1 MGAPGQDEGR
11 RGGPGEGLESIGAHD
26 DLMTGHPV
34 GDDPAD
40 EQEPD
45 HRDQLGCGDVP
56 DVAGIASD
64 LQDREGD
71 GHGGDGEPAV
81 EMTLHVISKRKLRLL
96 SGPLILTRRTPIV
109 SFCTLLRNV
118 ESIRNLVVMTS
129 EIPVTQARDELA
141 DLINRV
147 SYGHERIV
155 LTRHSKPVACIV
167 PPADLARLEH
177 VRAGAG
183 KPRFTGLP
191 AAAASRPPLI
201 GGPMPVAAQHQ
212 RPGQPR
218 G

>member
-1 MGAPGQDEGR
+1 
-11 RGGPGEGLESIGAHD
+11 
-26 DLMTGHPV
+26 
-34 GDDPAD
+34 
-40 EQEPD
+40 
-45 HRDQLGCGDVP
+45 
-56 DVAGIASD
+56 
-64 LQDREGD
+64 
-71 GHGGDGEPAV
+71 
-81 EMTLHVISKRKLRLL
+81 
-96 SGPLILTRRTPIV
+96 
-109 SFCTLLRNV
+109 
-118 ESIRNLVVMTS
+118 MTS

-167 PPADLARLEH
+167 PPADLARLEQSEQEQ
-177 VRAGAG
+177 ANPGL
-183 KPRFTGLP
+183 TGLP